1 MLAIDVF
8 SASIKYLKDELL
20 RRIQDAVKDFKP
32 TDLSWVLTVPAIW
45 EDGAKQFMRKAANK
59 VWIFERSNISV
70 RIPKKLN

>member
-32 TDLSWVLTVPAIW
+32 SDLSWVLTVPAIW
-45 EDGAKQFMRKAANK
+45 EDSAKQFIRKAANE
-59 VWIFERSNISV
+59 VSIFQRLNIS
-70 RIPKKLN
+70 NS